1 MGFDDR
7 VGVNGQDGGAAGDC
21 FGGGGSSF
29 RVDPDA
35 CFGHVRYDELRAE
48 VMRMRSVIVMSCLG
62 PAKTLQQF

>member
-1 MGFDDR
+1 MEVLVGFDDR

-35 CFGHVRYDELRAE
+35 CFGHVRYDELRA
-48 VMRMRSVIVMSCLG
+48 R
-62 PAKTLQQF
+62 